1 MCHDDSVP
9 EPRESI
15 VEEVEELPG
24 AVGGATRVGRT
35 VRRPTG
41 PWTPAVHEL
50 LTFLHDNDLRGVPAL
65 HGFDDQ
71 GREVL
76 EHVEGRGVP
85 VDREVVLD
93 TVLEE
98 AVTWLRDFHDVVEGF
113 RPSGS
118 RVWRGAG
125 EVELGDGEVICH
137 HDPGAYNWIIQSGHF
152 VAMIDWDM
160 AGPGQAIDDLAFMAW
175 TALPL
180 YREIPVADVVRRLDI
195 LVDAYG
201 EWGPMTV
208 LDAVVRRMSTA
219 ADRIEA
225 GQARGDVGFLNLGRL
240 GEPQRTRDRVEAFRA
255 RLPEI
260 EAAL

>member
-9 EPRESI
+9 EDTENI
-15 VEEVEELPG
+15 PG
-24 AVGGATRVGRT
+24 AVGGVTRIGRT

-50 LTFLHDNDLRGVPAL
+50 LTFLEREGLRGVPAL
-65 HGFDDQ
+65 HGLDDE

-85 VDREVVLD
+85 IDREIVLD

-98 AVTWLRDFHDVVEGF
+98 AVTWLRDYHDLVEGF

-118 RVWRGAG
+118 RPWRQG
-125 EVELGDGEVICH
+125 EAELADGLIVCH
-137 HDPGAYNWIIQSGHF
+137 NDPGAYNWIVQSGHF

-160 AGPGQAIDDLAFMAW
+160 AGPGRAIDDLAFMAW
-175 TALPL
+175 TAIPL
-180 YREIPVADVVRRLDI
+180 YREIPAADVARRLDI
-195 LVDAYG
+195 LVEAYG

-208 LDAVVRRMSTA
+208 LDAVVERMSSA

-225 GQARGDVGFLNLGRL
+225 GQARGDQGFVNLGRI
-240 GEPQRTRDRVEAFRA
+240 GEPQRTRDRVAAFRERIPA
-255 RLPEI
+255 I
-260 EAAL
+260 EAEL

>member
-9 EPRESI
+9 EDDTTDGDREH
-15 VEEVEELPG
+15 LPG

-50 LTFLHDNDLRGVPAL
+50 LTYLTDQGLRGVPAL
-65 HGFDDQ
+65 HGVDDQ

-76 EHVEGRGVP
+76 QYVEGRGVP
-85 VDREVVLD
+85 VDDEVVLD
-93 TVLEE
+93 TVLAE

-118 RVWRGAG
+118 RTWRGGEAELAG
-125 EVELGDGEVICH
+125 DQVVCH
-137 HDPGAYNWIIQSGHF
+137 NDPGAYNWIVQSGHF

-160 AGPGQAIDDLAFMAW
+160 AGPGRAIDDLAFMAW
-175 TALPL
+175 TAIPL
-180 YREIPVADVVRRLDI
+180 YREIPVEDVVRRLDI

-208 LDAVVRRMSTA
+208 LDAVVRRMSA
-219 ADRIEA
+219 ASDRIEA
-225 GQARGDVGFLNLGRL
+225 GQARGDQGFVNLGRI
-240 GEPQRTRDRVEAFRA
+240 GEPQRTRDRVAAFLT
-255 RLPEI
+255 RLLAI